1 MRTILVVIYFI
12 FLLIYS
18 LIMIVLDKLFKFKPD
33 SVYKQFRIIAK
44 HLNFLAGNDFELI
57 GKENIPDEPV
67 LIVSNH
73 ESNFD
78 PVVIVKVI
86 DKTTSLVAKK
96 ELNKLPTLGYW
107 ISKYGSE
114 FIDRDD
120 MKKTIKTIS
129 NISKQ
134 LENGNNVLI
143 FPEGT
148 RNVLDQEF
156 KAGSFKIAKKAK
168 AGILPITIRN
178 TSSLFEQN
186 KYFQIKKATPQIT
199 IHPVVTYDEYKDNN
213 LTIVAKDVQQIVNQT
228 KYKA

>member
-33 SVYKQFRIIAK
+33 SVYKQFKMIAK

-57 GKENIPDEPV
+57 GEENIPDEPV

-78 PVVIVKVI
+78 PVVIVRII

-129 NISKQ
+129 NISRQ

-148 RNVLDQEF
+148 RNVVDQEF

-186 KYFQIKKATPQIT
+186 KHFQIKKAKPQIT
-199 IHPVVTYDEYKDNN
+199 IHPVVTYDEYKDTN
-213 LTIVAKDVQQIVNQT
+213 LTIVAKDVQQIVNAT
-228 KYKA
+228 KYMG